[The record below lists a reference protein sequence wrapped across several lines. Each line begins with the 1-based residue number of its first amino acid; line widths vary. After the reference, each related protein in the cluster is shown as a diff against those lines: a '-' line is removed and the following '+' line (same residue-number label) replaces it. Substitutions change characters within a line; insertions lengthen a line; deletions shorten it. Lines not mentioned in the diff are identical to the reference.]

1 MAAPSSSSNSPNLA
15 SRALER
21 LDALGRSTTDR
32 IAFFGLGASLFVE
45 SVRWIFLG
53 RRLRQIVRAQHVAAE
68 MMDIGVLAI
77 PIISVVSIAIGFT
90 LSMQGIQGLEQFG
103 AQHQVIGG
111 VALGVTREFG
121 PLITAIIVAGRSG
134 SSLAARIGAMTISQ
148 EVDALKVMGINPVRF
163 LVAPS
168 LVAMLIVL
176 PTLTLWSIAISLLAS
191 ALYVTPVIGTT
202 LGAFVT
208 EVNASITTD
217 DLAHG
222 LTKTLIFAVLITIVA
237 ASKGTSVEGGAEGV
251 GRVTRDS
258 VVGGISA
265 VIISDLLFVYA
276 MTRF

>member
-1 MAAPSSSSNSPNLA
+1 MGSVAAPSSPSGSPSA
-15 SRALER
+15 VAQRLER
-21 LDALGRSTTDR
+21 IGRSAADR
-32 IAFFGLGASLFVE
+32 VAFFGLGASLAVE
-45 SVRWIFLG
+45 SVRWLVRG
-53 RRLRQIVRAQHVAAE
+53 RQLRQIVRAEHIVAE
-68 MMDIGVLAI
+68 MMDIGVYAI
-77 PIISVVSIAIGFT
+77 PIVSVVSIAIGFT

-121 PLITAIIVAGRSG
+121 PLITGIIVAGRSG
-134 SSLAARIGAMTISQ
+134 SSLAARIGSMTISQ

-168 LVAMLIVL
+168 LVAMLVVL
-176 PTLTLWSIAISLLAS
+176 PALTLWSIAIGLLAS

-202 LGAFVT
+202 LGAFIA
-208 EVNASITTD
+208 EVNAAISID

-237 ASKGTSVEGGAEGV
+237 AAKGTSVQGGAEGV

-258 VVGGISA
+258 VVAGISA
-265 VIISDLLFVYA
+265 IIVSDLLFVYI
-276 MTRF
+276 MTQF